1 MKYEKPE
8 VRLSA
13 EAIRTIE
20 TFSKGMGFPD
30 SIVGDLV
37 HSTPAYEA
45 DE

>member
-13 EAIRTIE
+13 EAIRTIQMHNKLNGNPD
-20 TFSKGMGFPD
+20 TFIEDP
-30 SIVGDLV
+30 VQT
-37 HSTPAYEA
+37 TPAYEA

>member
-20 TFSKGMGFPD
+20 TFSKGMGNPD
-30 SIVGDLV
+30 NIVGNPV
-37 HSTPAYEA
+37 HTTAAYEA

>member
-20 TFSKGMGFPD
+20 SHSKLTGLPD
-30 SIVGDLV
+30 TMVGNPI
-37 HSTPAYEA
+37 HTTPAYEA

>member
-20 TFSKGMGFPD
+20 SFRKGLGNPD
-30 SIVGDLV
+30 NIVGDPVL
-37 HSTPAYEA
+37 STAAYEA